1 MTDKNDLGKKKPGGD
16 KPALPEPVA
25 RMLAKAEAQ
34 RAGYGANPDP
44 LPTEEPE
51 DEIASLVLSPEEI
64 LEECSREPETDIG
77 NARRLLNWHG
87 ERIRHITNVD
97 WHGYDGKRWVEDA
110 SGSIVRSLA
119 HQTAEAIDDEAIHLD
134 CSHDEQA
141 KIAAGRIAL
150 AALKEMGKPPTVSSD
165 VDDDRILE
173 LDALIAAMK
182 DAEIAKVKM
191 GTPGKTWDDDK
202 HAEFQALKE
211 TIKIGKQAERERRK
225 MIDAT
230 SSWSQADYDTYARLE
245 GEIAAMDAVQ
255 GDRAGR
261 ISSRHNHAKSSAGT
275 NRINNMLT
283 EAIPYLSMSVSDLN
297 KDLYAFNCQTAT
309 LRFFCVEEGGLGT
322 WKVRRDRH
330 QARDYISKLSTAKF
344 DAGATAPLFD
354 QFLQRVMPN
363 PEYRAFLQRY
373 MGYCLLGSTSEQC
386 LLFFYGAGRNGKS
399 TFVDLMV
406 DILGDYAISMSIDS
420 FAGDS
425 KRAGAEATPDLARLP
440 GARLVAASEPE
451 MGVHLKDALIKTLTG
466 GEPIAVRRLHQDFF
480 ELIPQFKIILSGNH
494 KPIIRDDSDGI
505 WRRVH
510 LVPWEIQI
518 PERDVDRNLPRKLR
532 AEREGVFLWMVRGAL
547 DYLQRG
553 LMVPDGVRAATA
565 EYREESDP
573 IGAFIRNACHVTG
586 SDDDRELPEDLF
598 NAYMRYAKREGV
610 SEFKQATFSKRLPE
624 RQRQSWLGP
633 DGLMHQFRK
642 GKSGTTYYYGL
653 RIRDEFR
660 GGQTET
666 PPAGRFA
673 SDEPFPENF

>member
-1 MTDKNDLGKKKPGGD
+1 MTKDKKPSG
-16 KPALPEPVA
+16 LPEDVLRA
-25 RMLAKAEAQ
+25 LAEAEQQ
-34 RAGYGANPDP
+34 RTAYRQNPDP

-51 DEIASLVLSPEEI
+51 DEEPALTLSQQEI

-77 NARRLLNWHG
+77 NGRRLLNWHG
-87 ERIRHITNVD
+87 DKILHVTNIG
-97 WHGYDGKRWVEDA
+97 WHGFDRYRWVEDA

-134 CSHDEQA
+134 CSPDEQA
-141 KIAAGRIAL
+141 KIAAGKLAL
-150 AALKEMGKPPTVSSD
+150 AEMKNMGKPPAVSSD
-165 VDDDRILE
+165 VDDERVAQ
-173 LDALIAAMK
+173 LDALLEAMK
-182 DAEIAKVKM
+182 SAEIDKVRL
-191 GTPGKTWDDDK
+191 GAPGKTWDDDK
-202 HAEFQALKE
+202 HAQYQALKE
-211 TIKIGKQAERERRK
+211 TIKVGKQAERERRK
-225 MIDAT
+225 MLDST
-230 SSWSQADYDTYARLE
+230 SSWTQEEYAKYARLE
-245 GEIAAMDAVQ
+245 DEVSAMDAVQ

-261 ISSRHNHAKSSAGT
+261 MSSRHNHAKSSAGT
-275 NRINNMLT
+275 SRINNMLT
-283 EAIPYLSMSVSDLN
+283 EAIPYVSKDVDDLN
-297 KDLYAFNCQTAT
+297 RDLFALNCKSAT
-309 LRFFCVEEGGLGT
+309 LRFFCTEEGGVAK

-330 QARDYISKLSTAKF
+330 NSRDFISKLAEVEF
-344 DAGATAPLFD
+344 DPRATSPIFD
-354 QFLQRVMPN
+354 QFVQRIMPN
-363 PEYRAFLQRY
+363 PDYRAFLQRY
-373 MGYCLLGSTSEQC
+373 MGYCLLGSTVEQC

-406 DILGDYAISMSIDS
+406 EILGDYAVSMSIDS

-518 PERDVDRNLPRKLR
+518 PENEVDRDLPRKLR
-532 AEREGVFLWMVRGAL
+532 TERAGVFLWMVKGAL

-553 LMVPDGVRAATA
+553 LQVPAGVTAATA

-573 IGAFIRNACHVTG
+573 IGAFIRNACNVSG
-586 SDDDRELPEDLF
+586 KDNDRETPEDLF
-598 NAYMRYAKREGV
+598 NAYMRYARREGLA
-610 SEFKQATFSKRLPE
+610 EFKQATFSKRLPD
-624 RQRQSWLGP
+624 RTRQSWKGL

-642 GKSGTTYYYGL
+642 GKSGTTIYYGIE
-653 RIRDEFR
+653 IRDEFR
-660 GGQTET
+660 GQSDPSHGG
-666 PPAGRFA
+666 PPPGRF
-673 SDEPFPENF
+673 SRDEPLPEDF